1 MYNNSIEISTK
12 NSFLRKVFMQ
22 MFLGLLIT
30 GVVSWYVVQSR
41 PLMAFVGNY
50 MTFIIIAELVL
61 VLGINFGIN
70 KISSGVAKLLFIA
83 YSAMN
88 GLVLSIVMLIY
99 NPYSILYVLGV
110 TSLIFVGMTIY
121 GLKTKE
127 DLSSYD
133 GFFKGGLIALVIVS
147 LLNLFLKISILGW
160 FISVC
165 AVVLFTALI
174 AYDINRIVKIFQ
186 NNNLSEEDYNKFST
200 IGALM
205 LYLDFVNLFLNL
217 LRLFGKKNN

>member
-41 PLMAFVGNY
+41 QLMAFVGNY

-70 KISSGVAKLLFIA
+70 KISSRVAKLLFIA

>member
-1 MYNNSIEISTK
+1 MYNSIEIQTK
-12 NSFLRKVFMQ
+12 NSFLRKVFLQ
-22 MFLGLLIT
+22 MFLGLLVT
-30 GVVSWYVVQSR
+30 GAVSWSVVQSSQ
-41 PLMAFVGNY
+41 MISFVGNY
-50 MTFIIIAELVL
+50 MTFIIIAELIL
-61 VLGINFGIN
+61 VLALNFGIN
-70 KISSGVAKLLFIA
+70 KISGGTAKVLFIT

-99 NPYSILYVLGV
+99 NPISILYVLAV
-110 TSLIFVGMTIY
+110 TSLIFVVMTIY
-121 GLKTKE
+121 GLRTKE
-127 DLSSYD
+127 DLSAYD
-133 GFFKGGLIALVIVS
+133 GFFKGGLITLVVVS
-147 LLNLFLKISILGW
+147 LLNIFLKISILDW

-186 NNNLSEEDYNKFST
+186 LDNMSEEDYNKFST

-217 LRLFGKKNN
+217 LRLFGGKRDN

>member
-1 MYNNSIEISTK
+1 MYNSIEISTK

-30 GVVSWYVVQSR
+30 GGVSWYVVQSQ
-41 PLMAFVGNY
+41 PLISFVANY
-50 MTFIIIAELVL
+50 MTFIIVAELLL

-70 KISSGVAKLLFIA
+70 KISSGTAKLLFIA

-88 GLVLSIVMLIY
+88 GLVLSVVMLIY

-127 DLSSYD
+127 DISSYD

-186 NNNLSEEDYNKFST
+186 SNDLTEEDYNKFST

-217 LRLFGKKNN
+217 LRLFGKRNN